1 MLGRMMALGLRGV
14 KRVRLTE
21 NRSVM
26 VSFSPR
32 GELRVHR
39 AYADAPDDVLRAIVQ
54 FVSPGVRRQARLAA
68 QRVIVNYD
76 IGPQPERRR
85 QRRYDAAQPGD
96 LAKSERLAGIFAD
109 LNRRHFDGALP
120 ELPLRLSGRMRTRL
134 GQLCL
139 DPVTLKPFEIT
150 MSRRHIDRHGWA
162 EARHTLLHEMVHLWQ
177 HENRYP
183 VDHGP
188 IFRSKAREVGVIPSA
203 RRSLR
208 TGISRLA
215 AALFE

>member
-1 MLGRMMALGLRGV
+1 MLQRLCDLGMRGV

-32 GELRVHR
+32 GGLRLHR
-39 AYADAPDDVLRAIVQ
+39 AFAEAPDHVLRAIVQ
-54 FVSPGVRRQARLAA
+54 FAAPGVRRQARLAA
-68 QRVIVNYD
+68 QRVILSHD
-76 IGPQPERRR
+76 IGPLPERRR
-85 QRRYDAAQPGD
+85 QRRHAAPQPGD
-96 LAKSERLAGIFAD
+96 LAKSERLAGMFAD

-120 ELPLRLSGRMRTRL
+120 DLPIRLSGRMRTRL

-139 DPVTLKPFEIT
+139 DPVTLEPFEIT

-177 HENRYP
+177 YASGYP

-188 IFRSKAREVGVIPSA
+188 IFRSKAREVGVMPSA

>member
-1 MLGRMMALGLRGV
+1 MRGV
-14 KRVRLTE
+14 TRVRLTE

-26 VSFSPR
+26 VSLTPK

-39 AYADAPDDVLRAIVQ
+39 AYAAAPDEVLRAIVQ
-54 FVSPGVRRQARLAA
+54 FTARGVRRQARLAA
-68 QRVIVNYD
+68 QQVILGYD

-85 QRRYDAAQPGD
+85 RRRNVAAHPGD
-96 LAKSERLAGIFAD
+96 LPKTERLAVLFDA

-120 ELPLRLSGRMRTRL
+120 DLPIRLSGRMRTRL

-139 DPVTLKPFEIT
+139 DPATLEPFEIT

-162 EARHTLLHEMVHLWQ
+162 EAEHTLLHEMVHLWQ
-177 HENRYP
+177 YVNRYP

-188 IFRSKAREVGVIPSA
+188 IFRSKARAVGVIPSA
-203 RRSLR
+203 RRSLK
-208 TGISRLA
+208 TSISRLA